1 MRLYI
6 PKIGISFHVPMGD
19 VSEMNQEMD
28 RQGRGGLGPS
38 TIESRYV
45 LEDVPFG
52 LLPTEL
58 LGKISGNQANP
69 S

>member
-1 MRLYI
+1 
-6 PKIGISFHVPMGD
+6 
-19 VSEMNQEMD
+19 MD